1 MFVGLTG
8 QIGAGK
14 SSAARILES
23 FGAKVIDAD
32 QIGRRVVNES
42 AALRRK
48 LALAFGSDVILPNG
62 QLDRPKVAA
71 RAFVDDH
78 ARGLLN
84 SIVHPLLLKE
94 LGREMKL
101 SRRQYPVVVIDAA
114 LLLDWGL
121 DRQMDL
127 VLAIDA
133 PEDIRF
139 ARLVARGISREDA
152 LARQMMQMPHAE
164 FMARADKVIV
174 NDGTEDDLRGKLRQ
188 FWTEISADKGV
199 PPYEQSHPGD

>member
-32 QIGRRVVNES
+32 QIGRRVVDES

-48 LALAFGSDVILPNG
+48 LALAFGADVILPNG
-62 QLDRPKVAA
+62 RLDRQKVAA

-78 ARGLLN
+78 SRSILN
-84 SIVHPLLLKE
+84 GIVHPLLLKE

-101 SRRQYPVVVIDAA
+101 YRRQYPVVVIDAA

-133 PEDIRF
+133 PEDVRF
-139 ARLVARGISREDA
+139 ARLAARGLSRDDA
-152 LARQMMQMPHAE
+152 MARQKIQMPHAE
-164 FMARADKVIV
+164 FLARADRVIV
-174 NDGTEDDLRGKLRQ
+174 NDGTEDDLRRELARL
-188 FWTEISADKGV
+188 WAEIMSDKGV
-199 PPYEQSHPGD
+199 SPHEQPHPGD